1 MKNSSLA
8 LSIYFILSVLP
19 IASFSQNYDSVN
31 IKATKI
37 TSSVYMLEGSGGNI
51 GVLIGNDGIILVD
64 DQFAPLSE
72 KIKKSIATLSDKPIK
87 FIINTHFH
95 FDHSDGN
102 KTLGGEGVIIVAHEN
117 TRKRLTTDQ
126 MISIFNVDQKAY
138 PYDALPKI
146 TFAES
151 VTLNMNGETVQVFHV
166 KNAHTDGDAIIFFK
180 ESNVVH
186 TGDVFVRYGLPF
198 IDQLNGGNIDGMI
211 KAIEELLMQVNDDT
225 KIIPGHGKI
234 STKKD
239 LEDYKIMLKIVR
251 DKVALEMKNGKTMDQ
266 IMDLDPA
273 KGYNHVFDRR
283 EFVRIIYNSLK
294 NKTEF

>member
-1 MKNSSLA
+1 MKKNSLTLSISFILAA
-8 LSIYFILSVLP
+8 LSIT
-19 IASFSQNYDSVN
+19 SFSQNYDSVK

-37 TSSVYMLEGSGGNI
+37 TNSVFMLEGSGGNI
-51 GVLIGNDGIILVD
+51 GVLIGNDGVILVD
-64 DQFAPLSE
+64 DQFSPLSE
-72 KIKKSIATLSDKPIK
+72 KIKKTITTLSDKPIK

-95 FDHSDGN
+95 FDHTDGN
-102 KTLGGEGVIIVAHEN
+102 KPLGGEGAIIVAHEN

-126 MISIFNVDQKAY
+126 VIGIFNVDQKAY

-166 KNAHTDGDAIIFFK
+166 KNAHTDGDAIIYFK

-198 IDQLNGGNIDGMI
+198 IDQPNGGNIDGMI
-211 KAIEELLMQVNDDT
+211 SAIEELLKQVNDDT

-234 STKKD
+234 SSKKD
-239 LEDYKIMLKIVR
+239 LEDYKIMLKTVR
-251 DKVALEMKNGKTMDQ
+251 DKVAIEMKNGKTLDQ

-273 KGYNHVFDRR
+273 KGYNNVFDRR

-294 NKTEF
+294 NK